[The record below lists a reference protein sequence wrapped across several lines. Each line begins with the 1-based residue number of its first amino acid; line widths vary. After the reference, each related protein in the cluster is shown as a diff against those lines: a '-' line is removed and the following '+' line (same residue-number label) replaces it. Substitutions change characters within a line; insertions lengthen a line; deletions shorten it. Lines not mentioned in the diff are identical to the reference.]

1 LGTVCFRTAASRRPL
16 LGYGFEMKKTAAVQ
30 LERVFKTY
38 QSGRLSVPVLH
49 DVSLRVDAQEFV
61 SIMGPSGS
69 GKSTL
74 MNLVGALDTPT
85 SGRVCLDGV
94 DISRLG
100 QDELAD
106 VRGRRLGFVF
116 QKYNLVGALSAY
128 ENVELPLLLQGMDGN
143 ARDGRV
149 RRMLESVGLSHRLHH
164 RPAELSGGEQQR
176 VAIARAL
183 VNDPALVLADEP
195 TGNLDSKTG
204 KDILDLFRRLHAEGR
219 TLVIV
224 THDPSVAKRTDR
236 VIRIK
241 DGHVEGS

>member
-1 LGTVCFRTAASRRPL
+1 
-16 LGYGFEMKKTAAVQ
+16 
-30 LERVFKTY
+30 
-38 QSGRLSVPVLH
+38 VPVLH
-49 DVSLRVDAQEFV
+49 DVSLRVDSREFV

-85 SGRVCLDGV
+85 AGRVLIDGV
-94 DISRLG
+94 DISHLG
-100 QDELAD
+100 ADELAD

-116 QKYNLVGALSAY
+116 QKFNLVGSLSAY
-128 ENVELPLLLQGMDGN
+128 ENVELPLLLQGMDGSV
-143 ARDGRV
+143 RDGRV
-149 RRMLESVGLSHRLHH
+149 RSMLESVGLSHRMHH

-204 KDILDLFRRLHAEGR
+204 KDIMDLFRRLHQEGR

-224 THDPSVAKRTDR
+224 THDANVAKQTDR

-241 DGHVEGS
+241 DGRVEARG

>member
-1 LGTVCFRTAASRRPL
+1 M
-16 LGYGFEMKKTAAVQ
+16 GFFMKKHAAVR
-30 LERVFKTY
+30 LERVSKTY
-38 QSGRLSVPVLH
+38 RSGSLSVPVLH
-49 DVSLRVDAQEFV
+49 EIDLQVDAREFV

-85 SGRVCLDGV
+85 GGKVFIDGV
-94 DISRLG
+94 DISHLDSD
-100 QDELAD
+100 QLAD
-106 VRGRRLGFVF
+106 VRGRKIGFVF
-116 QKYNLVGALSAY
+116 QKFNLVGSLSAY
-128 ENVELPLLLQGMDGN
+128 ENVELPMLLQGMDSTE
-143 ARDGRV
+143 RDGRV
-149 RRMLESVGLSHRLHH
+149 RRMLERVGLSHRMHH
-164 RPAELSGGEQQR
+164 RPSELSGGEQQR

-204 KDILDLFRRLHAEGR
+204 KDILALFRQLHAEGR

-224 THDPSVAKRTDR
+224 THDPNVADQTDR

-241 DGHVEGS
+241 DGFVEGKRK

>member
-1 LGTVCFRTAASRRPL
+1 
-16 LGYGFEMKKTAAVQ
+16 MKKPPAVA
-30 LERVFKTY
+30 LEHVSKTY
-38 QSGRLSVPVLH
+38 RSGRLSVPVLH
-49 DVSLRVDAQEFV
+49 DVSLRVDSREFV

-85 SGRVCLDGV
+85 AGRVLIDGV
-94 DISRLG
+94 DISHLG
-100 QDELAD
+100 ADELAD

-116 QKYNLVGALSAY
+116 QKFNLVGSLSAY
-128 ENVELPLLLQGMDGN
+128 ENVELPLLLQGMDGSV
-143 ARDGRV
+143 RDGRV
-149 RRMLESVGLSHRLHH
+149 RSMLESVGLSHRMHH

-204 KDILDLFRRLHAEGR
+204 KDIMDLFRRLHQEGR

-224 THDPSVAKRTDR
+224 THDANVAKQTDR

-241 DGHVEGS
+241 DGRVEAKG

>member
-1 LGTVCFRTAASRRPL
+1 
-16 LGYGFEMKKTAAVQ
+16 MQKKAAVQ
-30 LERVFKTY
+30 LDHVSKTY
-38 QSGRLSVPVLH
+38 TSGRLVVPVLH
-49 DVSLRVDAQEFV
+49 DVSLRVDPQEFV

-85 SGRVCLDGV
+85 SGNVFIDGV

-100 QDELAD
+100 PDDLAD
-106 VRGRRLGFVF
+106 VRGRRIGFVF
-116 QKYNLVGALSAY
+116 QKFNLVGALSAY
-128 ENVELPLLLQGMDGN
+128 ENVELPLLLQGMDGHV
-143 ARDGRV
+143 REGRV
-149 RRMLESVGLSHRLHH
+149 RRMLDSVGLTHRLHH

-204 KDILDLFRRLHAEGR
+204 KDIMDLFRRLHAEGR

-224 THDPSVAKRTDR
+224 THDANVARKTDR

-241 DGHVEGS
+241 DGRVEAN

>member
-1 LGTVCFRTAASRRPL
+1 
-16 LGYGFEMKKTAAVQ
+16 MKKDAAVR
-30 LERVFKTY
+30 LERVSKTY
-38 QSGRLSVPVLH
+38 RSGALSVPVLH
-49 DVSLRVDAQEFV
+49 DVSLRVDAHEFV

-85 SGRVCLDGV
+85 SGRVFIDGV
-94 DISRLG
+94 DISHLDG
-100 QDELAD
+100 DELAD
-106 VRGRRLGFVF
+106 VRGRKLGFVF
-116 QKYNLVGALSAY
+116 QKFNLVGSLSAY
-128 ENVELPLLLQGMDGN
+128 ENVELPMLLQGMDSGE
-143 ARDGRV
+143 RDGRV
-149 RRMLESVGLSHRLHH
+149 RRMLERVGLSHRMHH
-164 RPAELSGGEQQR
+164 RPGELSGGEQQR

-204 KDILDLFRRLHAEGR
+204 KDILALFRQLHAEGR

-224 THDPSVAKRTDR
+224 THDPNVADQTDR

-241 DGHVEGS
+241 DGQVEGRRI